1 MIAIGLINGIIGLN
15 FAGDNHAIIGYII
28 ITTFMVII
36 LTTGLYL
43 KKRRRVRKGAFNSAA
58 AQNFRNGTMEPQYAG
73 VVGGDGSYYG
83 AGGAAGHDVPLQPV
97 QFQREES
104 GYGQSQD
111 TYYAPPNGPP
121 PPQYGSLPQH

>member
-1 MIAIGLINGIIGLN
+1 
-15 FAGDNHAIIGYII
+15 
-28 ITTFMVII
+28 
-36 LTTGLYL
+36 
-43 KKRRRVRKGAFNSAA
+43 
-58 AQNFRNGTMEPQYAG
+58 MEPQYAG

-111 TYYAPPNGPP
+111 AYYAPPSGP
-121 PPQYGSLPQH
+121 PPQYGSLPQR